1 MNILPP
7 KPVVV
12 RIISTG
18 YFIPACLVWL
28 WQRKYGPEAWIPAA
42 QSRN

>member
-1 MNILPP
+1 MSTLPP

-18 YFIPACLVWL
+18 YFIPAVLVCLW
-28 WQRKYGPEAWIPAA
+28 WSRYGPEAWVAA
-42 QSRN
+42 TQSTN